1 MNLCLFGASSA
12 DIDTLY
18 VDAVREL
25 GRNIAGRGHTLV
37 FGGGAT
43 GLMGAAV
50 RGVREGR
57 GNVTGIAPKFFDKP
71 GILYEQCSE
80 FIFTDTMRQRKH
92 IMEERSDAFIMVPG
106 GIGTFEEFFE
116 VLVLKQL
123 NQLDKPIAIFNPGDY
138 FASLMQMLSHAVRH
152 GFMENRCM
160 RLFGIFK
167 DIGELL
173 DYIEEEYSYK

>member
-25 GRNIAGRGHTLV
+25 GRSIAGRGHTLV

-138 FASLMQMLSHAVRH
+138 FAPLMQMLSHAVRH
-152 GFMENRCM
+152 GFMESRCM

>member
-18 VDAVREL
+18 VDAIREL
-25 GRNIAGRGHTLV
+25 GRSIAGRGHTLV

-106 GIGTFEEFFE
+106 GIGTFEEFF
-116 VLVLKQL
+116 
-123 NQLDKPIAIFNPGDY
+123 
-138 FASLMQMLSHAVRH
+138 
-152 GFMENRCM
+152 
-160 RLFGIFK
+160 
-167 DIGELL
+167 
-173 DYIEEEYSYK
+173 

>member
-1 MNLCLFGASSA
+1 
-12 DIDTLY
+12 
-18 VDAVREL
+18 
-25 GRNIAGRGHTLV
+25 
-37 FGGGAT
+37 
-43 GLMGAAV
+43 MGAAV

-138 FASLMQMLSHAVRH
+138 FAPLMQMLSMLSGTASWKTAVC
-152 GFMENRCM
+152 GFSAYSKTSEN
-160 RLFGIFK
+160 F
-167 DIGELL
+167 
-173 DYIEEEYSYK
+173 